1 MKLALIRDQTQVKF
15 YYQNNVITNQRN
27 KLCAKYISVHWS
39 TGEGFPT
46 AVFAAGEGQ
55 VLFEQVLSVKSFLF
69 FICLL
74 ICFSMMIL
82 AHPPWLLNASHLATG
97 RYAHESFRLWVS
109 CAHKSSRLRVS
120 SPKRYKGTL
129 MDDKRGYASI
139 VKGIWVVRRTNF
151 NKGNDGKTS
160 FTVIDTHSLF

>member
-82 AHPPWLLNASHLATG
+82 AHPPWLPNASHLATG
-97 RYAHESFRLWVS
+97 RYAHKSFRLWVS

-120 SPKRYKGTL
+120 SLNVIRERWWMIKGDTQASLREYGWSEEQTL
-129 MDDKRGYASI
+129 TKVMTEKPRL
-139 VKGIWVVRRTNF
+139 R
-151 NKGNDGKTS
+151 
-160 FTVIDTHSLF
+160 L

>member
-1 MKLALIRDQTQVKF
+1 MKLALTRDQTQVKF
-15 YYQNNVITNQRN
+15 YFQNNVITNQRN
-27 KLCAKYISVHWS
+27 KLCAKYISVLWS

-46 AVFAAGEGQ
+46 AVFAAGEGH

-82 AHPPWLLNASHLATG
+82 AHPPWLLKG